1 MRLILLITALVFS
14 FNSIGYCQEDEV
26 HSCALSHQAT
36 KQLSGQKTL
45 TPTQENDANK
55 YDVHFYKLDLAMS
68 NLVTSLSG
76 TVDMHATSLEPMDSI
91 VLELYPSMVISELR
105 LNGTVTPYN
114 RTASVLKVPINSNAN
129 DNFILSIDYAGTPP
143 NPANNPFGGS
153 GVTNAQV
160 VSIGSRV
167 TWTVSCPFLAH
178 EWFPCKQIL
187 RDKVDSSEVH
197 VTVPSTCKAGS
208 NGVLQNVVNLGN
220 GTTRYEWFNDRPILY
235 YLISVAIAPY
245 TEYNVYA
252 HPTQLAGDSVL
263 IQNFIYGSASSLSTI
278 QGQCNLL
285 PGFLELYSDLYGLY
299 PFHEQKY
306 GQCVAA
312 LSGGMEHQTMTTIGV
327 FEKKTTTHELA
338 HEWWGDHVGI
348 AAFSDVWLSEG
359 FATYSE
365 YLMLEHFYP
374 TEKTALLNGW
384 HTSAYSQLNGSVYN
398 PDTLNINRIYDS
410 RLTYKKG
417 GAIIHTLRN
426 ILDNDSL
433 FFQTLQDFQVEF
445 HDSVAYAMDL
455 KNSFELSTGLDLTNF
470 FNEWYFG
477 EGYPTYSA
485 RWNTVGNDL
494 LVEITHTASYPSVT
508 PTFTNPL
515 EISFSRTSLPDTT
528 IRFTISTNQNQFL
541 LPNLGDITSMNTID
555 PENWVINKVGTLV
568 HDTAFVAGINES
580 SLSKLNIYPNPTNGI
595 VLISGI
601 SGNYSVIV
609 FDNTGKELKR
619 ILDTSEV
626 DLSQFSA
633 GHYLFKV
640 IDENGNS
647 VVKNIVISDL

>member
-68 NLVTSLSG
+68 NLVTALSG

-348 AAFSDVWLSEG
+348 ASFSDVWLSEG

-433 FFQTLQDFQVEF
+433 FFQTLQDFLVEF